1 MTKNVIKTMLWLVIG
16 YLVTWYILKIF
27 FPDIFLLQIN
37 NERLIAIGDFIDK
50 HFILDKLLGLA
61 MSYITYSLYLG
72 ALCEFK
78 FLNLK
83 QSLIVCGVYVGSC
96 IIEQLDVNLNVY
108 YNIIAMIVLPSIFNC
123 NSKRLALVFSAHF
136 ICQWLSLS
144 IRQLSTKVLSF
155 NSLTCLIMTM
165 ECYFWLL
172 LWYLWFNYNKYYD
185 KEK

>member
-83 QSLIVCGVYVGSC
+83 QSLIVCGVYVANRFCDNIVIMRVDGHLTVAMYSQ
-96 IIEQLDVNLNVY
+96 ILDIWDCSDELVDVY
-108 YNIIAMIVLPSIFNC
+108 
-123 NSKRLALVFSAHF
+123 
-136 ICQWLSLS
+136 WL
-144 IRQLSTKVLSF
+144 IK
-155 NSLTCLIMTM
+155 
-165 ECYFWLL
+165 
-172 LWYLWFNYNKYYD
+172 
-185 KEK
+185 